1 MQAPAHLL
9 LLLFLLLPAL
19 VHPSPPPVVVHPPFA
34 LVHPTPPPLR
44 FPPPSRSSSQSLSQP
59 IDREIQVIKAFKGCS
74 LFFYTEVTWQIH
86 FFFGS
91 THPPKD

>member
-74 LFFYTEVTWQIH
+74 LFFE
-86 FFFGS
+86 
-91 THPPKD
+91 